1 MITSLT
7 DEYALKVQSLRDS
20 VIIDDDVADALDA
33 SSIREALIDALA
45 TRIDRKSK
53 YGDGI
58 LNWEDDRF
66 RFIIELKYDR
76 IMRDIKDV
84 NVKAD
89 NVLDLAVYSLLYY
102 QSILNKEK
110 K

>member
-7 DEYALKVQSLRDS
+7 DEYALKVQTLRDS
-20 VIIDDDVADALDA
+20 TIIDDEVADALNT
-33 SSIREALIDALA
+33 SNIREALIDALA
-45 TRIDRKSK
+45 TRLDRQSK

-66 RFIIELKYDR
+66 RFIIQLKYDR
-76 IMRDIKDV
+76 IMRDIKDIH
-84 NVKAD
+84 VKED
-89 NVLDLAVYSLLYY
+89 NILDLAVYSLLYY